1 MVTIDLIS
9 LDRENHR
16 DIASE
21 HVKRMEWPLAENVS
35 GSEKFESTYHSPFAV
50 TGGHLRV
57 TDNDSLC
64 FHGDSSDYTDY
75 LLWSKANPVAS
86 FIAESLGLT
95 VENNTR
101 PGKQFMQ
108 KLLSFLQE
116 HKLSDDF
123 YEELATKSF
132 TDGGRVTGQQLSA
145 MLTMKSADR
154 VLEEDEDFV
163 SILVNELTGGFSS
176 KIMVANAARQL
187 RDQ

>member
-1 MVTIDLIS
+1 
-9 LDRENHR
+9 
-16 DIASE
+16 
-21 HVKRMEWPLAENVS
+21 MEWPLAENVS

-50 TGGHLRV
+50 TGGHLEMA
-57 TDNDSLC
+57 DNGLLR
-64 FHGDSSDYTDY
+64 FHGESSDYTDY

-86 FIAESLGLT
+86 FIAETLGLA

-123 YEELATKSF
+123 YEELAAKSF
-132 TDGGRVTGQQLSA
+132 TDGERVTGQQLSA

-154 VLEEDEDFV
+154 VLEEDGDFV
-163 SILVNELTGGFSS
+163 SILVNELTGEFSS
-176 KIMVANAARQL
+176 KVMAENVARQL